1 MKFSTSKT
9 ELQQAFQK
17 LSKASPVRSTLPIL
31 GCVLVASS
39 DEKTIFRTTDLE
51 LTIESEV
58 PVSLEKA
65 GSVAIPIR
73 QLLDITNELPE
84 TRISISADDRNRVEI
99 QTEMG
104 TYDLMGKPADEF
116 PATPE
121 INQTKELSLPA
132 KTLKNIIDT
141 TLFAVSKDDL
151 KPALTGVLFRF
162 APKNLIAVSTDGHRL
177 VRYKEKDPGSI
188 GFSGDIIA
196 PRKFLSYLSTQL
208 SAGDINISI
217 GENYI
222 TTRMNHDTVITRT
235 VGERFPDY
243 ESVIPKDNEKL
254 LKADKESLL
263 GAIRRVS
270 IFSNRATHQ
279 VAMSLSSERCL
290 VTTEDPETSSKAQ
303 EELPAEYKGDDLV
316 IGYNAEYIQ
325 DVIKHIKSKT
335 VFARFN
341 TPISAT
347 LFNLED
353 NTEDKD
359 GETLMLLMPIRLN
372 G

>member
-39 DEKTIFRTTDLE
+39 DENTIFRTTALE

-104 TYDLMGKPADEF
+104 TYDLIGKPADEF

>member
-1 MKFSTSKT
+1 MKNRKAFITGISSTYLKKNEIDFLKTNKPWGVILFSRNINNFDQTKILINQIKSC
-9 ELQQAFQK
+9 FHDNNY
-17 LSKASPVRSTLPIL
+17 PIL
-31 GCVLVASS
+31 I
-39 DEKTIFRTTDLE
+39 DEEGGR
-51 LTIESEV
+51 
-58 PVSLEKA
+58 VS
-65 GSVAIPIR
+65 R
-73 QLLDITNELPE
+73 
-84 TRISISADDRNRVEI
+84 
-99 QTEMG
+99 
-104 TYDLMGKPADEF
+104 
-116 PATPE
+116 
-121 INQTKELSLPA
+121 
-132 KTLKNIIDT
+132 LKNIIDT

-162 APKNLIAVSTDGHRL
+162 AQKNLIVVSTDGHRL

-222 TTRMNHDTVITRT
+222 TTRMNQDTVITRT

-279 VAMSLSSERCL
+279 VAMSLSSERCV

-303 EELPAEYKGDDLV
+303 EELPAEYNGDDLV
-316 IGYNAEYIQ
+316 IGYNAEYLQ
-325 DVIKHIKSKT
+325 DVIKHIKGKT

-353 NTEDKD
+353 NTEDND
-359 GETLMLLMPIRLN
+359 GENLMLLMPIRLN